1 MDWEDDLDVRAGLGN
16 QMKSFCMLHARASLG
31 EPSPRPRAK
40 GECMRNSPLT
50 NPLGSVSP
58 MPTVTTFGLGL
69 EVVQRNL
76 GGLSGPLKEMGLV

>member
-1 MDWEDDLDVRAGLGN
+1 MIWGVGAGLGN
-16 QMKSFCMLHARASLG
+16 QTNLFCIWHAAFFYLG

-50 NPLGSVSP
+50 IPLGSVSP

-69 EVVQRNL
+69 GVAQRNL
-76 GGLSGPLKEMGLV
+76 GGLSEPLKD